1 MESTAFTPSSV
12 PGSKFIPLA
21 SQVQKQRSPKMFKS
35 INQSLFPNRQKKTPA
50 NRKQN
55 NLPILLRGERH
66 QAPKERQ
73 RLKIGANGLG

>member
-1 MESTAFTPSSV
+1 MESTAFTPSSA

-35 INQSLFPNRQKKTPA
+35 INQSINQSLFPNRQKTPA

-55 NLPILLRGERH
+55 NLPILLRGE
-66 QAPKERQ
+66 
-73 RLKIGANGLG
+73 